1 MGSNKISRKGM
12 TWLLDAAIKF
22 SKKIIAVIFI
32 LMILFTITMIVVYL
46 VTGAVP
52 DTLVQEF
59 FGFFKV
65 EGGCL
70 AGIKVADTIVSWFKK
85 PDEGSTE
92 EEISEA
98 YEKSVSTRAE

>member
-1 MGSNKISRKGM
+1 M

-85 PDEGSTE
+85 RMKAQPRKKHPRNMKKASLLAQ
-92 EEISEA
+92 SN
-98 YEKSVSTRAE
+98 RRRRNL